1 MFRKKGIHIKSIE
14 EQALKR
20 NEKEI
25 RNVSEKTMLRKKK
38 YLRAWLAQGKD
49 SDLFCFLLFFL
60 ASVNKT
66 LWGRPIKSS
75 FMLSSQVNAQS

>member
-1 MFRKKGIHIKSIE
+1 MCCEKIDVKEKSIY
-14 EQALKR
+14 EQVGID
-20 NEKEI
+20 E
-25 RNVSEKTMLRKKK
+25 
-38 YLRAWLAQGKD
+38 D

-75 FMLSSQVNAQS
+75 FVLSSHFYAQSYSRLNSDFQSLSDR

>member
-1 MFRKKGIHIKSIE
+1 MYCLKKRCEG
-14 EQALKR
+14 
-20 NEKEI
+20 KE
-25 RNVSEKTMLRKKK
+25 
-38 YLRAWLAQGKD
+38 YLRAGWQGED

-75 FMLSSQVNAQS
+75 FVLSRQFNASSYGRLKPTFELI

>member
-25 RNVSEKTMLRKKK
+25 RNVSEKTMLRKKSI
-38 YLRAWLAQGKD
+38 YERGWRRGKIVI
-49 SDLFCFLLFFL
+49 CF
-60 ASVNKT
+60 V
-66 LWGRPIKSS
+66 SS
-75 FMLSSQVNAQS
+75 YSF

>member
-1 MFRKKGIHIKSIE
+1 MYCLKKRCEG
-14 EQALKR
+14 
-20 NEKEI
+20 KE
-25 RNVSEKTMLRKKK
+25 
-38 YLRAWLAQGKD
+38 YLRAGWQGED

-75 FMLSSQVNAQS
+75 FVLSSQFNASSYGRLKPTFELI